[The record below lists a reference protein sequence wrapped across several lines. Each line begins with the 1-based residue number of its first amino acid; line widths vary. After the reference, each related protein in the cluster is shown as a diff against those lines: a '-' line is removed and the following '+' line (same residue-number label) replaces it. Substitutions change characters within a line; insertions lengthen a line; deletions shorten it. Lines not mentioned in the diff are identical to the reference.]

1 MAKRYPFDLNSLV
14 NLVNL
19 LCGNVP
25 ATLTSAVIEEEDHYT
40 CKICYK
46 LFLDVGCRFTECT
59 GTNPERNSLW
69 QHLIDHLPIR
79 ECCYLFCMA
88 EDEHYDGLIGGE
100 MLLSPVGENERDM
113 MFPLVATT
121 VMSIFHKVNLLADKS
136 FRTR

>member
-1 MAKRYPFDLNSLV
+1 
-14 NLVNL
+14 
-19 LCGNVP
+19 
-25 ATLTSAVIEEEDHYT
+25 
-40 CKICYK
+40 
-46 LFLDVGCRFTECT
+46 
-59 GTNPERNSLW
+59 
-69 QHLIDHLPIR
+69 
-79 ECCYLFCMA
+79 MA